1 MIILDTHAWLWWIN
15 ESTKLSDAALTVI
28 EQTDS
33 IGISAISCWEVSML
47 VGKSRIGLSMD
58 VEIWLDLA
66 LQRPKVRLLPITPQI
81 AVLSTRL
88 PGDFHGDPADRLIG
102 ATARAEGMTLVTRD
116 EPMRKSPLLKTV
128 W

>member
-15 ESTKLSDAALTVI
+15 ESTELPASALAVI
-28 EQTDS
+28 EQADS
-33 IGISAISCWEVSML
+33 IGISAMSCWEVAML

-58 VEIWLDLA
+58 VEIWLELA

-88 PGDFHGDPADRLIG
+88 PGDFHGDPADRLIV
-102 ATARAEGMTLVTRD
+102 ATSLAHKSTLISKD
-116 EPMRKSPLLKTV
+116 RKIQEWGYLQV
-128 W
+128 IW